1 VKKIFLIGW
10 KDVTLAFRD
19 RAALLMMLLAPF
31 LLTAGLGIVT
41 GRFSGSDSS
50 GLSHIPVIMVN
61 LDGQQLGNSLVDL
74 FQSPNLAALVAPTL
88 QTDPAAARRLVDAD
102 QAAAALIIPSGF
114 TASII
119 PGQGTSPTAPTVK
132 IELYTN
138 PTRPTSVG
146 VIQTILDEYLNRVE
160 IGHVGGQVA
169 VAELIGHG
177 LLPIQQAA
185 QAGAAIGER
194 QAATAQD
201 SSAITLKTSTG
212 SGQAIKFDILAYIAP
227 GMALMFLMYTV
238 SNGGRTLLTE
248 QTLGTLPRLLVAPIT
263 TTQVLGGKVF
273 GIYLTGVA
281 QMLILI
287 AASALLFQLQW
298 GSPLAVLVLVLASVA
313 GAVGWGMLNTALART
328 PGQVSAIGSAIFL
341 IFGILG
347 GSFISLNNMP
357 GWFLLLSKIT
367 PNSWGLDG
375 FSTLA
380 LGGQLGDILTPLLAL
395 LVMGAV
401 LFTLAVVIISR
412 RGFVRR

>member
-1 VKKIFLIGW
+1 VKRIFLIGW

-41 GRFSGSDSS
+41 GRFSGSDGS
-50 GLSHIPVIMVN
+50 GLNHIPVILVN
-61 LDGQQLGNSLVDL
+61 QDGQQLGNRLVEL
-74 FQSPNLAALVAPTL
+74 FQSPDLAALVAPTL
-88 QTDPAAARRLVDAD
+88 QTDPAPARRLVDAD

-119 PGQGTSPTAPTVK
+119 PGPGAAITGPVVK

-138 PTRPTSVG
+138 PTRPTGVG
-146 VIQTILDEYLNRVE
+146 VLQTILESYLSQVE
-160 IGHVGGQVA
+160 IGRVSGQVA
-169 VAELIGHG
+169 VTELVSHG
-177 LLPIQQAA
+177 LLPAQQAA
-185 QAGAAIGER
+185 QAGAAIGAR
-194 QAATAQD
+194 LAAAPD
-201 SSAITLKTSTG
+201 SSAISLKTSTA
-212 SGQAIKFDILAYIAP
+212 SGQAVKFDILSYIAP

-287 AASALLFQLQW
+287 AASALFFHLQW
-298 GSPLAVLVLVLASVA
+298 GDPLGVLVLVLAAVA
-313 GAVGWGMLNTALART
+313 GGVGWGMFITALART

-357 GWFLLLSKIT
+357 GWFQVLSKIT

-395 LVMGAV
+395 IVMGAV
-401 LFTLAVVIISR
+401 LFAIAVAIISR
-412 RGFVRR
+412 REFVRR